1 MKVAVLGQYPLDL
14 ARLGGGVEAAIAYA
28 HAELAALPDL
38 ELHYYACH
46 PSIAEPR
53 RDAGPGG
60 AVTWLPRG
68 RLGRVTWH
76 LAEVRALVREV
87 RALAPDLVHAH
98 GTGLYA
104 GAALA
109 SGLPAVIT
117 AHGIVAEEA
126 RLLTERSAR
135 LRAALDAAYERW
147 VVRRARHLIVISPYV
162 ERVFGGQFRGRA
174 WLVENPCDA
183 RFFAVTRAPR
193 PGVILF
199 AGSVIQRKGVLPLI
213 RAFQR
218 VHQQMPAAELR
229 IAGALTVE
237 PEYARACQEAART
250 LLPPRGDAVRFLGP
264 LSRDALAAEYAGCA
278 LVVLPSFQETAPV
291 AIEEAMAAGAPVVA
305 TRVGGIP
312 WMIEDGVTGRTLPAP
327 LTAAGDPEGL
337 AALLLRTLHDPH
349 AEALGRRARQAASER
364 FCASVVARRTWE
376 VYRQVLGHGPAE
388 PTCA

>member
-1 MKVAVLGQYPLDL
+1 MRVAVLGQYPLDPT
-14 ARLGGGVEAAIAYA
+14 RLGGGVEAAIAYA

-38 ELHYYACH
+38 DLHYLACH

-53 RDAGPGG
+53 RASGPGG

-76 LAEVRALVREV
+76 VSEVRALVREV
-87 RALAPDLVHAH
+87 RTLAPDLVHAH

-147 VVRRARHLIVISPYV
+147 VVRRAQHLIVISPYV
-162 ERVFGGQFRGRA
+162 QRVFGDHFRGRA
-174 WLVENPCDA
+174 YLVENPCDE

-193 PGVILF
+193 AGAILF
-199 AGSVIQRKGVLPLI
+199 AGAAIQRKGVLPLI

-218 VHQQMPAAELR
+218 VHQQMPGAELR
-229 IAGALTVE
+229 IAGSLTVE
-237 PEYARACQEAART
+237 PDYARACQETART
-250 LLPPRGDAVRFLGP
+250 LLPQRGEAVSFVGP
-264 LSRDALAAEYAGCA
+264 LSRDELAAEYATCA
-278 LVVLPSFQETAPV
+278 LAVLPSFQETAPV
-291 AIEEAMAAGAPVVA
+291 ALEEAMAAGAPVVA

-312 WMIEDGVTGRTLPAP
+312 WMIADGETGYTLPAP
-327 LTAAGDPEGL
+327 LTAAGDPESL
-337 AALLLRTLHDPH
+337 ADLLLRALHDPQ
-349 AEALGRRARQAASER
+349 AEALGQRARQAARER
-364 FCASVVARRTWE
+364 FHASVVAQRTWE
-376 VYRQVLGHGPAE
+376 VYCQVLGRAPAE